1 MTFTNLPI
9 LYQMK
14 VGVLTR
20 NGILLGSRPFLREGE
35 VFKSLRIMDKEEV
48 PFKRL
53 EALIAKLIL
62 SDTGRRKQ
70 RLTYFEKKEIIEGI
84 NKLLQ
89 VSHKKP
95 LMIYLYPNEGELIKT

>member
-62 SDTGRRKQ
+62 SDTGRRK
-70 RLTYFEKKEIIEGI
+70 
-84 NKLLQ
+84 
-89 VSHKKP
+89 
-95 LMIYLYPNEGELIKT
+95 